1 MFRSVTVDQDTVAD
15 FAVLIEKVISI
26 DPGIGLSFLVEH
38 WNTDPA
44 RLYAIEAAL
53 IFVVG
58 SDRLNDELTLEENEA
73 ASAADIDVR
82 LLADLIPSPVEVLH
96 VDMEIVT

>member
-44 RLYAIEAAL
+44 RLDAIEAAL

-58 SDRLNDELTLEENEA
+58 SDRLDDELTFEENKA
-73 ASAADIDVR
+73 ASAADEDVR
-82 LLADLIPSPVEVLH
+82 LFPNFVPGSIEILD